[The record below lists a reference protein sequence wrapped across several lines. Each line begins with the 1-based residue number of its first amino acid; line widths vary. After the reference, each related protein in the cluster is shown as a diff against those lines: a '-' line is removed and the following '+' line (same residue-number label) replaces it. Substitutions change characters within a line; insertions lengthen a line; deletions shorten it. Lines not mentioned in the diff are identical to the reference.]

1 MRKNEMTEIA
11 QMVLMDHLDIRAVT
25 MGINLLD
32 CASNTSKL
40 TAQKVKEKIV
50 NQAHDLINQAR
61 YIQNEFGIPIKNR
74 RISVTPIGL
83 LANRCEDRD
92 YHLIAIAMDEAVR
105 ELNSIFDSDID
116 KTSKGITFIGGY
128 SALVHKG
135 YTDSDRAFVNSIV
148 KALSVTNHVCSS
160 MNVAS
165 TKTGI
170 NMEAVRQVA
179 HIIKDLGVKTEK
191 GHGCAKFVVFAN
203 APEDNPFMAGAFHGI
218 GEPECVIN
226 IGISGPSV
234 IRRVVEDSRNVDFA
248 TLSDR
253 IKRSIF
259 KIVRAGEL
267 IGRKLATALG
277 VEFGIVDLSLA
288 PTPDVPEKNIHN
300 NSIARIIEA
309 MGLEKCGTHGT
320 TVALALLVDA
330 VKKGGVAA
338 SSSVGGLSGAFIPIS
353 EDTGMVEAVKKGALS
368 LDKLE
373 SLTSVCSVGLDM
385 VGIPGDT
392 PETTIASIIADEM
405 AIGVI
410 NNKTTAARL
419 LPIPDAKPGQ
429 VISLVEYNDLL
440 GDVIIMDV
448 SKYAS
453 EEFWELRLNNLG
465 RVPAP
470 IRSLTN

>member
-11 QMVLMDHLDIRAVT
+11 QMVFMDHLDIRAVT

-32 CASNTSKL
+32 CADRTSQR
-40 TAQKVKEKIV
+40 TAENVKVKIIEKAQHLIS
-50 NQAHDLINQAR
+50 QAQEVQDV
-61 YIQNEFGIPIKNR
+61 YGIPIKNK

-83 LANRCEDRD
+83 IANSCKDKDRE
-92 YHLIAIAMDEAVR
+92 YHLIAKAMDEAVI
-105 ELNSIFDSDID
+105 ELNDMAFKNNDEE
-116 KTSKGITFIGGY
+116 KKKRGITFIGGY

-135 YTDSDRAFVNSIV
+135 YTKSDRAFVNSIV
-148 KALSVTNHVCSS
+148 TALGNTKHVCSS

-179 HIIKDLGVKTEK
+179 SLVKELGEKTK
-191 GHGCAKFVVFAN
+191 QGHGCAKFVVFAN

-218 GEPECVIN
+218 GEPETVIN
-226 IGISGPSV
+226 VGISGPSV
-234 IRRVVEDSRNVDFA
+234 IRRVVEKSRDVDLG

-253 IKRSIF
+253 IKRAIF
-259 KIVRAGEL
+259 KVVRAGEL
-267 IGRKLATALG
+267 VGRKLATSLG
-277 VEFGIVDLSLA
+277 VDFGIVDLSLA
-288 PTPDVPEKNIHN
+288 PTPFPKE
-300 NSIARIIEA
+300 NSVAKIIEA
-309 MGLEKCGTHGT
+309 MGIDSFGTHGT
-320 TVALALLVDA
+320 TVALALLIDA

-338 SSSVGGLSGAFIPIS
+338 TSSVGGLSGAFIPIS
-353 EDTGMVEAVKKGALS
+353 EDSGMVEAVARGSLG

-385 VGIPGDT
+385 VGIPGNT

-405 AIGVI
+405 AVGVM
-410 NNKTTAARL
+410 NNKTTAVRI
-419 LPIPDAKPGQ
+419 LPIPNTKPGD
-429 VISLVEYNDLL
+429 VVSLAEYNDLL
-440 GDVIIMDV
+440 GEVIIMDV
-448 SKYAS
+448 NKFGS
-453 EEFWELRLNNLG
+453 ENFWKRRLPNPG

>member
-1 MRKNEMTEIA
+1 MRKEWTEIA
-11 QMVLMDHLDIRAVT
+11 QMVLLDHLDIRAVT

-32 CASNTSKL
+32 CASSSSQL
-40 TAQKVKEKIV
+40 TADKVKEKIV
-50 NQAHDLINQAR
+50 YQAKDLINRATD
-61 YIQNEFGIPIKNR
+61 IQNEFGIPIKNK

-92 YHLIAIAMDEAVR
+92 YHLIAKAMDEAVVQ
-105 ELNSIFDSDID
+105 LNSIFDSELDR
-116 KTSKGITFIGGY
+116 TTKGITFIGGY

-135 YTDSDRAFVNSIV
+135 YTDSDRAFVKSIV
-148 KALSVTNHVCSS
+148 EALKQTKHVCSS

-179 HIIKDLGVKTEK
+179 GMIKELGENTDK

-234 IRRVVEDSRNVDFA
+234 IRRVVEDSRNVDFV

-253 IKRSIF
+253 IKRAIF
-259 KIVRAGEL
+259 KVVRAGEL

-288 PTPDVPEKNIHN
+288 PTPDDPGKGIRK
-300 NSIARIIEA
+300 NSIANIIEA

-353 EDTGMVEAVKKGALS
+353 EDTGMVEAVSKGALS

-419 LPIPDAKPGQ
+419 LPIPGAKPGEI
-429 VISLVEYNDLL
+429 VSLTEYNDLL

-448 SKYAS
+448 NKYAS
-453 EEFWELRLNNLG
+453 EDFWERRVNRLG

>member
-1 MRKNEMTEIA
+1 MRKNDMTEIA

-32 CASNTSKL
+32 CATETSQR
-40 TAQKVKEKIV
+40 TAEKVKAKIKEKA
-50 NQAHDLINQAR
+50 QDLISQAQD
-61 YIQNEFGIPIKNR
+61 IQNVFGIPIKNK

-83 LANRCEDRD
+83 LANSCKDRE
-92 YHLIAIAMDEAVR
+92 YYRIAIAMDEAVK
-105 ELNSIFDSDID
+105 ELNDVLDNDDD
-116 KTSKGITFIGGY
+116 KKTKGITFIGGY

-135 YTDSDRAFVNSIV
+135 YTDSDGAFVNSIV
-148 KALSVTNHVCSS
+148 EALDRTKHVCSS

-179 HIIKDLGVKTEK
+179 SMVKKLGAKTDK

-234 IRRVVEDSRNVDFA
+234 IRRVVEASRDVDFG

-253 IKRSIF
+253 IKRAIF
-259 KIVRAGEL
+259 KVVRAGEL
-267 IGRKLATALG
+267 VGRKLATALG
-277 VEFGIVDLSLA
+277 IEFGIVDLSLA
-288 PTPDVPEKNIHN
+288 PTPDVPERGIHN

-309 MGLEKCGTHGT
+309 MGIEKCGTHGT
-320 TVALALLVDA
+320 TVALALLIDA

-338 SSSVGGLSGAFIPIS
+338 TSSVGGLSGAFIPIS
-353 EDTGMVEAVKKGALS
+353 EDTGMVDAVTHHALS

-373 SLTSVCSVGLDM
+373 SLTSICSVGLDM

-410 NNKTTAARL
+410 NNKTTAVRI
-419 LPIPDAKPGQ
+419 LPIPGAAPGQ
-429 VISLVEYNDLL
+429 IISLKEYNDLL

-448 SKYAS
+448 NKYSS
-453 EEFWELRLNNLG
+453 EEFWRVNPG